1 MTRKTLNGTWSMYRL
16 PEGEK
21 TDLTVP
27 GSVISG
33 LMAAGKLEDP
43 YYREN
48 EYSTR
53 ELFWNDYVFE
63 RNFTVDS
70 ETLAEDEVML
80 VCEGLDTLTEIFI
93 NGTSV
98 AKTSDMHRTYRIP
111 VKEYLSEGG
120 KRN

>member
-43 YYREN
+43 
-48 EYSTR
+48 
-53 ELFWNDYVFE
+53 
-63 RNFTVDS
+63 
-70 ETLAEDEVML
+70 
-80 VCEGLDTLTEIFI
+80 
-93 NGTSV
+93 
-98 AKTSDMHRTYRIP
+98 RIP
-111 VKEYLSEGG
+111 EKQLPLRSKKKGIFPDASRYEGVTG
-120 KRN
+120 KPYRKGRREGRLHGLRPRNWSRMRHFPAARK